1 MNNFSL
7 DQIRIFR
14 AIAQHGSFKRAAES
28 LYISQPAVSLQV
40 QNLEAALGMP
50 LFDRSGRKAELTEA
64 GRTFLIYAERI
75 LMLCDESRRAITDLQ
90 NLKGGTLVIGASQTT
105 GTYLIPRLIGEFH
118 RRYPEVGVQ
127 LHVMSTRRTAYGV
140 AEGKLDLGIIG
151 GEVPSEL
158 QGRLHSQVY
167 AEDELALVVPEFHP
181 LAGVAVIPRE
191 MLYELKFI
199 ALDPESTTRRVL
211 DNVLGRHNI
220 DVSCLAIEME
230 LSSIEAIK
238 TAVQAGLGVAFI
250 SATAIAKE
258 LKLGVLHRVAVE
270 GLELRRP
277 LTLLTHPQR
286 FESRASHVF
295 REQILPFSNHPQ
307 VLSLPDSAR
316 EPAVRDL
323 QAGQE

>member
-64 GRTFLIYAERI
+64 GRIFLDYAHRI
-75 LMLCDESRRAITDLQ
+75 LALCDESRRAITDLQ

-140 AEGKLDLGIIG
+140 AEGRFDLGIIG
-151 GEVPSEL
+151 GEVPLEL
-158 QGRLHSQVY
+158 QGRLAVEVY
-167 AEDELALVVPEFHP
+167 AEDELALVVPGFHP
-181 LAGVAVIPRE
+181 LAGAEVIRRE
-191 MLYELKFI
+191 DLYGLKFI

-211 DNVLGRHNI
+211 DGVLRRFDI
-220 DVSCLAIEME
+220 DVESLSIEME

-238 TAVQAGLGVAFI
+238 AAVQAGLGVAFL
-250 SATAIAKE
+250 SATAIEKE
-258 LKLGVLHRVAVE
+258 LQLGVLHRLTVE
-270 GLELRRP
+270 GLVLRRP

-286 FESRASHVF
+286 YESRASRVF
-295 REQILPFSNHPQ
+295 REQILTNF
-307 VLSLPDSAR
+307 AR
-316 EPAVRDL
+316 SEALAPS
-323 QAGQE
+323 